1 MYLLRLNRKKFQI
14 ILLEVLFCLLLVEGT
29 VKANILQKI
38 PAAAVVHHH
47 INTIM
52 YLNDFNDV
60 NYIWMRNFGNYSEE
74 KQLLVTFY
82 LHNASMTYS
91 ISLGRN
97 LRIKSDPAYF
107 LLIILQAILGFPFSE
122 IRQTLL

>member
-1 MYLLRLNRKKFQI
+1 M
-14 ILLEVLFCLLLVEGT
+14 ILLEVLFRLLLIKRT
-29 VKANILQKI
+29 VKANVLQKI
-38 PAAAVVHHH
+38 STTAVVHHH

-60 NYIWMRNFGNYSEE
+60 NYAWMGNFGNYSEG
-74 KQLLVTFY
+74 KQLLITFY
-82 LHNASMTYS
+82 LRSAFMTYS

-97 LRIKSDPAYF
+97 LLIKSDPAYF
-107 LLIILQAILGFPFSE
+107 LLIILQAILGLSFAE